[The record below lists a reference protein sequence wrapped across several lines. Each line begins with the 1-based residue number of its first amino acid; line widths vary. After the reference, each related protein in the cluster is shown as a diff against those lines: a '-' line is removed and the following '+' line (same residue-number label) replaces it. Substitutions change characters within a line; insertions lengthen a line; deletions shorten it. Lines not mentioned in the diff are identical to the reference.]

1 MKLDILLALLSNTIL
16 LLALSVIYQVT
27 NILQCKYKNFRPVIN
42 GILISIICIVAMRI
56 PFTFDS
62 GIIFDT
68 RSIIISV
75 TALTFNP
82 ISTAIVIAVS
92 GLYRLSI
99 GGMGALV
106 GVLSVFLSAFI
117 GLAWKRWMQPKGK
130 KWSWKNLYAMGVVV
144 HITLLATMLLLP
156 YPNNINVIREISI
169 PLMLIYPFLT
179 VLVSMLLMHQQE
191 IKSMEKQLRESER
204 SKSSLISNL
213 PGLAYRSN
221 IDKQRSMKFL
231 SEECFNLTGYTSDN
245 LLSNKDFSYDNLIAS
260 EYYSELLA
268 QWNHCIVNKLQF
280 KYEYEI
286 ITSNGDRKWVFEMGK
301 GIYDEQ
307 NKIEAFEGIILDIS
321 DKKQN
326 EINIKYII
334 EHDNWT
340 GLYNRVYLDN
350 LIRKDVN
357 SINRVKNA
365 FIGINLSDI
374 QHLIPRYGFLYTQ
387 NLIKEVAIELNK
399 YSTDNNILC
408 QTYENRFLFYIRDYK
423 NRVQLIEF
431 SEDIAKTLESIFIM
445 DKISGGIGIIEI
457 ENNIKDNLDL
467 ILKRLLITTER
478 SMSLCEKDFK
488 ICFYDQTLEAIVNRE
503 SEIIEELSR
512 ISKSDSCDNLYVQ
525 YQPIM
530 DLKTDSICGF
540 EALARLRTDKLGL
553 VPPLEFIPIAEMTKL
568 INPIGEKIII
578 DAFKFINKLKS
589 HGYDKISISINI
601 SAIQLLRPDF
611 TERFFEIIKDMNV
624 NPMNI
629 NIEITESIFTFDFKN
644 INNTLAILKQAG
656 IHISIDDFGTGYSS
670 LARVRELNV
679 NCIKIDKYFI
689 DKFLDINSEKIIIS
703 DIISMSHKL
712 GHYIIAEGVEYES
725 QLEYLRKHNCDK
737 IQGYLIS
744 KPLYEEMALEFLKS
758 KESMKSDNAI
768 KGNKKE
774 YSYI

>member
-1 MKLDILLALLSNTIL
+1 MKLDILLALLNNTIL